1 MAAGATWPPSDL
13 CEQCPLEA
21 WRPQFCCDG
30 QGQGPG
36 TAVLAG
42 VVREELAK
50 RGAYSPRRMETSQL
64 RDKGTGVSQGWQAQA
79 AIPKH
84 QNGDWNNRH
93 LFLIALEAKKS
104 KIKVLADSICF
115 LVTALF
121 LVFRRRSVF
130 LLCSHK
136 EGNKQALWCPFLQG
150 HKFHHEDATLM
161 TSSTPNYLPK
171 APPPNT
177 IALGVM

>member
-1 MAAGATWPPSDL
+1 MHGRRGHLAPPSDL

-42 VVREELAK
+42 VGTEELSK
-50 RGAYSPRRMETSQL
+50 RGAYSPGRMETSQL
-64 RDKGTGVSQGWQAQA
+64 RGKGTGVSQGWQARA

-84 QNGDWNNRH
+84 QNGDLNNRH
-93 LFLIALEAKKS
+93 LFLIALEAEKS

-115 LVTALF
+115 LVRALF
-121 LVFRRRSVF
+121 LVFRRRSSYCV
-130 LLCSHK
+130 LTKREISK
-136 EGNKQALWCPFLQG
+136 PSGV
-150 HKFHHEDATLM
+150 
-161 TSSTPNYLPK
+161 SSYKGTNSTTRTPPS
-171 APPPNT
+171 
-177 IALGVM
+177 